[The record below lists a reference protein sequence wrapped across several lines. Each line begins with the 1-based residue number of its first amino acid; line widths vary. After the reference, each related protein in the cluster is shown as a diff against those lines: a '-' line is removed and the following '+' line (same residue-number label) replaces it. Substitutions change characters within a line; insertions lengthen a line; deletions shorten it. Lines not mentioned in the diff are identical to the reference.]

1 MRDVMPEQS
10 KEGERTSTGDMQ
22 ISDFNAFYRWNSGH
36 LLENRTRGAF
46 AEWLV
51 HRALNINS
59 EFREEWAPVDATY
72 KGITI
77 EIKSAAYEQSWPQER
92 PSSIVFSMRQKVS
105 DVYVFCLMRGKTPE
119 DLDHWDFWVVPTEAL
134 TDQHSISL
142 NPLKELFGDPVPFT
156 ELKPLIEAQCAGA
169 TR

>member
-1 MRDVMPEQS
+1 MKID
-10 KEGERTSTGDMQ
+10 KLTT
-22 ISDFNAFYRWNSGH
+22 FYRWNSGH

-51 HRALNINS
+51 HRALNISS
-59 EFREEWAPVDATY
+59 EFREEWAPVDANY
-72 KGITI
+72 KGISI

-105 DVYVFCLMRGKTPE
+105 DLYVFCLMRGHSPD
-119 DLDHWDFWVVPTEAL
+119 DLDHWDFWVVPTRAL
-134 TDQHSISL
+134 PDQDSISL
-142 NPLKELFGDPVPFT
+142 NPLRELFGDPVSFE
-156 ELKPLIEAQCAGA
+156 ELKPLIDVQCAGA

>member
-22 ISDFNAFYRWNSGH
+22 ISGFNAFYRWNSGH

-77 EIKSAAYEQSWPQER
+77 EIKSAAFEQSWPQER
-92 PSSIVFSMRQKVS
+92 PSSIVFSMRQRCPMCMCFV
-105 DVYVFCLMRGKTPE
+105 
-119 DLDHWDFWVVPTEAL
+119 
-134 TDQHSISL
+134 
-142 NPLKELFGDPVPFT
+142 
-156 ELKPLIEAQCAGA
+156 
-169 TR
+169 